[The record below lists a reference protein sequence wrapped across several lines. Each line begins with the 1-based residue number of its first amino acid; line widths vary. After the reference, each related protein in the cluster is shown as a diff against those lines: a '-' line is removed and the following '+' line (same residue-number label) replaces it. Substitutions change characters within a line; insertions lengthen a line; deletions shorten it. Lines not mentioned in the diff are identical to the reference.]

1 MALQAGEAVKR
12 TVLVAVVLV
21 GLLAAPTLA
30 ATEDEPR
37 FEVFTPE
44 PRLEPGASQTVTIEL
59 VNDAKD
65 PEDTVP
71 PATHVRVEPRAG
83 KTPFE
88 VLSGSRSLGRMT
100 DGEIHTV
107 DVRLAVP
114 ADAPGDTYRLP
125 LELTYEYD
133 GDEREK
139 DTVRAT
145 VEVPRRPIFR
155 VTAVESDLRVGESG
169 SVNLTVA
176 NVGSRAARAT
186 ALEVNLPNP
195 GVTFG
200 GTDAATGF
208 VGNLSVG
215 ERRSVSV
222 DATATADASARTYP
236 LSVRPTYR
244 DRNGIDTAAPSRTAN
259 VTVAPKQSLAVRDV
273 SLDLYGTVGVLSATV
288 ENTGP
293 APTAST
299 VATVESAD
307 ATVNV
312 LEGSASIGR
321 LDVGDTADVTYAL
334 RVSRGASPGAHR
346 FELGLRYD
354 RGGAETYRTD
364 PVSVVATVPA
374 DRRRFAVEVVNGTL
388 QPDASNTIDVRLT
401 NEGDVAVSDSRATMR
416 VSPPYESARP
426 TAFAGTL
433 EPGESRKL
441 TFELTTPEDAAPGTD
456 SLVLNVTG
464 ETPDGRAFTDGPH
477 TVAVTYP
484 PEANS
489 EQDVVILAVGAI
501 VVLLVLGAGTW
512 WLRH

>member
-1 MALQAGEAVKR
+1 MKR
-12 TVLVAVVLV
+12 SLLVAVVLL

-59 VNDAKD
+59 VNDAED
-65 PEDTVP
+65 PEDSVP
-71 PATHVRVEPRAG
+71 PATQVRVEPRAG

-88 VLSGSRSLGRMT
+88 ILSGSRSLGRMT
-100 DGEIHTV
+100 DGEIHAV

-114 ADAPGDTYRLP
+114 ADAPGDTYELP

-133 GDEREK
+133 GDERDEE
-139 DTVRAT
+139 TVHAT

-155 VTAVESDLRVGESG
+155 VTGAESDLRVGESG
-169 SVNLTVA
+169 SINLTVG

-186 ALEVNLPNP
+186 ALEISLPNP
-195 GVTFG
+195 GVTLG
-200 GTDAATGF
+200 GTPTATGL

-222 DATATADASARTYP
+222 DATATAAASARSYP
-236 LSVRPTYR
+236 LEIRPTYR
-244 DRNGIDTAAPSRTAN
+244 DRNGIEMQAPTRTAN
-259 VTVAPKQSLAVRDV
+259 VTVAPKQSVAVQNV

-293 APTAST
+293 APTAGT
-299 VATVESAD
+299 VATVESTD

-321 LDVGDTADVTYAL
+321 LDVGDTADVTYGL
-334 RVSRGASPGAHR
+334 RVSRGASSGRHR
-346 FELGLRYD
+346 FELRLRYD
-354 RGGAETYRTD
+354 RGAAEIYRTD

-374 DRRRFAVEVVNGTL
+374 DRQRFDVEVINGTL
-388 QPDASNTIDVRLT
+388 QPDTSNTIDVRLT
-401 NEGDVAVSDSRATMR
+401 NEGDVAVSDIRAMIR
-416 VSPPYESARP
+416 VIPPYESARP

-433 EPGESRKL
+433 DPGESRNL
-441 TFELTTPEDAAPGTD
+441 AFELTTPEDAAPGTD

-464 ETPDGRAFTDGPH
+464 ETTDGRAFTDGPH
-477 TVAVTYP
+477 IVPVTYP
-484 PEANS
+484 AEATS
-489 EQDVVILAVGAI
+489 DQSLVILIVGAI
-501 VVLLVLGAGTW
+501 VVLVVLGAGFW